1 MNSPDEKNASS
12 LTGLDQMRSFMA
24 AGQRPGIAVSLDF
37 NLIEIE
43 LGRAVFAGKPGMHAY
58 SPLGLVHGGYA
69 ATLLDSACGC
79 ALHSRLSGVQ
89 SYVTLELKV
98 AFHKAMT
105 RDTGV
110 VRAEGRVV
118 SLGRRVGYT
127 EAKLTDANGTLYA
140 SATST
145 LLVVE
150 R

>member
-1 MNSPDEKNASS
+1 MSSPDEKSAVSPS
-12 LTGLDQMRSFMA
+12 GLDQLRNFIA
-24 AGQRPGIAVSLDF
+24 AGKRPGIAVSLDF
-37 NLIEIE
+37 NLVEIE
-43 LGRAVFAGKPGMHAY
+43 LGRAVFAGKPGTHAY

-79 ALHSRLSGVQ
+79 ALHSRLTGEQ

-98 AFHKAMT
+98 AFHKPMT
-105 RDTGV
+105 QDTGL
-110 VRAEGRVV
+110 VRAEGRVL

-127 EAKLTDANGTLYA
+127 EATLTDANGTLYA

-145 LLVVE
+145 LLVIE